1 MKVWI
6 SLILEMKHIKKHSKI
21 LMAAALISA
30 MALAAC
36 QKDPEETAGK
46 KEFSTFSYLA
56 AEADE
61 KLVTVLAGDRL
72 YYVQHGSDGY
82 ELYASDMDTGKQ
94 EKIYGESDGS
104 EPPHVSMLAAASNN
118 QAALLKIKG
127 RQADGAASDRKYSVV
142 VFKPDGSV
150 QADYDVTA
158 YLTGEARLKGMLTDP
173 LGNVYLVLGE
183 KLGWENARIL
193 AFDTA
198 GKLLHTFT
206 PESDEALQHAL
217 DGLFSDGEG
226 QVYCACSSV
235 EASGDRLLQVMELS
249 VSGKTLK
256 EVCRFTTGQTT
267 DVFFAGNGGEILFSE
282 GDVLY
287 QLDLKSGKKK
297 ELLRW
302 MDVNINYGDIR
313 ELVLRGNGDIGV
325 YRSYANANTGGKW
338 RYEVAL
344 LRDKANG
351 SFPAGSASGAS
362 AGSGAGNQGGESD
375 RETELIVLTYA
386 TMKLD
391 DQMRSWIVA
400 YNTEHPE
407 CRIEVKE
414 YGGEGTEAGLL
425 RLNTDILAGHAPDI
439 IDLENIDVGPY
450 IAKGILADL
459 YPHMD
464 ADAET
469 GREEFVPGILKQY
482 EEDGKLYG
490 VMAGYRMETLMGKES
505 VLGTPSEWTIE
516 RMQEA
521 LDRVPEDGCFVE
533 LAPLGLLRVLVTKG
547 MGEYLD
553 WENGTCSFDSKE
565 FIKVLELA
573 GSMKLK
579 SMDGDLEENLA
590 SGKVAVNRIYVES
603 ISEYLSSVEMFH
615 GEKVSCVGFPSA
627 QGGFAVVSPF
637 RPMGISGLN
646 GHQDMAWAFVRT
658 LLGEEFQT
666 MEVRFNFPIR
676 RSVLQKRFGQEVEL
690 AAKKGRTIA
699 QEDLDALYQMIDVP
713 GGKQTFDKIV
723 WNIISEEAEYYF
735 NGQKSVEDVAN
746 TIQNRAKTYVSENY
760 SR

>member
-1 MKVWI
+1 MK
-6 SLILEMKHIKKHSKI
+6 EPSKI

-30 MALAAC
+30 MALASC
-36 QKDPEETAGK
+36 RKDPEATAGK
-46 KEFSTFSYLA
+46 KEFSTFSYVA

-61 KLVTVLAGDRL
+61 RLVTGLAGDRL
-72 YYVQHGSDGY
+72 YYVQHTASGY
-82 ELYASDMDTGKQ
+82 ELYASDMDTGQQ

-127 RQADGAASDRKYSVV
+127 GQADGSASDRKYSVV
-142 VFKPDGSV
+142 VFKPDGAV
-150 QADYDVTA
+150 QAEYDVTA
-158 YLTGEARLKGMLTDP
+158 YLTGEARLKSMLTDP

-193 AFDTA
+193 VFDAA
-198 GKLLHTFT
+198 GKLAHTFT
-206 PESDEALQHAL
+206 PESDEALQHAM
-217 DGLFSDGEG
+217 DGLFTDGEG

-249 VSGKTLK
+249 VSERTLK
-256 EVCRFTTGQTT
+256 EVCRLTTGRTT
-267 DVFFAGNGGEILFSE
+267 GVSFAGNGGDILFSE

-287 QLDLKSGKKK
+287 QMDLKNGEKK
-297 ELLRW
+297 EILRW

-338 RYEVAL
+338 RYEVTL

-351 SFPAGSASGAS
+351 SFPEGSGSEGQAGTSGS
-362 AGSGAGNQGGESD
+362 GTPAGSGAGNQGGESGQAK
-375 RETELIVLTYA
+375 EQVVLTYA
-386 TMKLD
+386 TMQLD

-407 CRIEVKE
+407 CRVEVKE

-425 RLNTDILAGHAPDI
+425 RQNTDILAGHAPDI
-439 IDLENIDVGPY
+439 IDLANINIGPY
-450 IAKGILADL
+450 IAKGILTDL
-459 YPHMD
+459 YPLMD
-464 ADAET
+464 ADPEM

-490 VMAGYRMETLMGKES
+490 VMAGYRLETLMGKES
-505 VLGTPSEWTIE
+505 VLGTPFEWTIE

-521 LDRVPEDGCFVE
+521 LARVPEDGCFVDN

-553 WENGTCSFDSKE
+553 WENGTCSFDSEE

-573 GSMKLK
+573 DSMKLK
-579 SMDGDLEENLA
+579 SMDGDMEENLA

-603 ISEYLSSVEMFH
+603 ISDYISSVEMFQ

-627 QGGFAVVSPF
+627 QGGSAVVYPF

-676 RSVLQKRFGQEVEL
+676 LSVLQKRFDQEVEF
-690 AAKKGRTIA
+690 AEKKGRTIA
-699 QEDLDALYQMIDVP
+699 QEDMDALYQVIDVP

-735 NGQKSVEDVAN
+735 NGQKSVEDVAR
-746 TIQNRAKTYVSENY
+746 TIQNRTRIYVSENY
-760 SR
+760 SREQ